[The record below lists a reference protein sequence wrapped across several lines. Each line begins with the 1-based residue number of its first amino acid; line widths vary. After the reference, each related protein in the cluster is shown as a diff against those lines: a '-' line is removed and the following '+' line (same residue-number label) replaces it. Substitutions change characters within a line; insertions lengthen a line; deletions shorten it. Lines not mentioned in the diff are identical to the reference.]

1 MVFIQLLFGFSESK
15 SHKRH
20 QALLA
25 EIIRTV
31 RITGNGGAWWAGVYG
46 VAQSRTR
53 LKQLSSS
60 SSSTYIVGGQSAYV
74 ESRIL
79 E

>member
-25 EIIRTV
+25 EIIRIV
-31 RITGNGGAWWAGVYG
+31 RITRDGGAWLSAVYG